1 MRRTGWSIALFTIWI
16 IISHTSCE
24 TPEDQEV
31 LTARKYCG
39 QCHVF
44 PEPALLDKKT
54 WSESVL
60 PQMAFHM
67 GAPNSEILSTINP
80 ADLMYVLKALPQHF
94 MVSDKEW
101 EMIRQY
107 YLKNAPDSLTV
118 QHVAIN
124 DTLSR
129 FRSSMLPNSF
139 EPNVTFLRYDTV
151 RNQLYAGTRQSY
163 LYTLNTH
170 HERIDSIKLNSPPS
184 WMVRNDDQILLT
196 TMGIMDPND
205 RPAGKVI
212 SLRAK
217 SEQAQIDSIKRPVYL
232 EYEDL
237 DGDGARDYVVCAFG
251 NYTGN
256 LSVYDGRTNKEY
268 VLSGLPG
275 ARKTIIRDVDHDGK
289 PDILALFAQGDER
302 IVWYANRGDF
312 TFDERILLRFS
323 PVDGTSYFE
332 VADVNNDGHFDILM
346 TNGDNADYSMIVK
359 PYHGV
364 TIYENNGENMFTKRW
379 FFPMP
384 GASMAMA
391 RDYDNDGDIDIAAIS
406 FFPDFERTP
415 DHGFLYFENQG
426 DYKFKPYRLPS
437 TLVGRWLVMEAADY
451 DNDGD
456 IDLVLG
462 ANNFRGLGAN
472 RKNYEYWNTHKT
484 ALLFLENT
492 IADNSPGS
500 LQSFNTPEKSNNE

>member
-1 MRRTGWSIALFTIWI
+1 
-16 IISHTSCE
+16 
-24 TPEDQEV
+24 
-31 LTARKYCG
+31 
-39 QCHVF
+39 
-44 PEPALLDKKT
+44 
-54 WSESVL
+54 
-60 PQMAFHM
+60 MAFRM
-67 GAPNSEILSTINP
+67 GARDSEIMSTINP
-80 ADLMYVLKALPQHF
+80 ADLVYVLKALPQHF
-94 MVSDKEW
+94 MVSEEEW

-107 YLKNAPDSLTV
+107 YLKNAPDSLAVTPRAVTDTV
-118 QHVAIN
+118 SLFQAS
-124 DTLSR
+124 T
-129 FRSSMLPNSF
+129 LPNTF
-139 EPNVTFLRYDTV
+139 ETNVTFLHYDTV
-151 RNQLYAGTRQSY
+151 RNKLYAGTRQSF
-163 LYTLNTH
+163 LYVINAQ
-170 HERIDSIKLNSPPS
+170 HERIDSVKLNSPPS
-184 WMVRNDDQILLT
+184 WMTRADDAVLLT

-205 RPAGKVI
+205 RPAGKLVMLA
-212 SLRAK
+212 SN
-217 SEQAQIDSIKRPVYL
+217 EEHVQIDSIKRPVYF

-237 DGDGARDYVVCAFG
+237 DGDGVRDYVVCGFG
-251 NYTGN
+251 NYTGH
-256 LSVYDGRTNKEY
+256 LSVYDGRTNEEH
-268 VLSGLPG
+268 VLSELPG
-275 ARKTIIRDVDHDGK
+275 ARKIILHDINHDGK
-289 PDILALFAQGDER
+289 PGILALFAQGDER
-302 IVWYANRGDF
+302 IVLYVNRGDF
-312 TFDERILLRFS
+312 TFEETVLLRFP

-332 VADVNNDGHFDILM
+332 IADFNNDGHFDILV

-492 IADNSPGS
+492 IADNSPDS
-500 LQSFNTPEKSNNE
+500 LQSFNTPGKSNSE